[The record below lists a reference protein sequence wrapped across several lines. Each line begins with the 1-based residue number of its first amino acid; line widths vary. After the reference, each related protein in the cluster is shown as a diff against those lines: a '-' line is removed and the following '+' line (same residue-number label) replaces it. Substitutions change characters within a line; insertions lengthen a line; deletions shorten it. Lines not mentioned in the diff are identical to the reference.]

1 VTSVDAGAARSA
13 DPCTLVIFGAAGDL
27 TRRLLIPAL
36 YNLAKDRRLPDRF
49 DIVGFARTDTDED
62 ALREQFRTGVEESVD
77 TVDQRALAWLL
88 SRFSY
93 VRSEFDDEDGW
104 RRLVERLHA
113 GTGGKS
119 APPNCLFYLATAPEQ
134 FVGICDHLASL
145 DLLEEADGWR
155 RVIIEKPFGRDAE
168 SARALNAHL
177 TRLMDEKQIYR
188 IDHYLGKE
196 TVQNILVFRF
206 GNGIFEPIWN
216 RRYIDHVQ
224 ITVAET
230 VGVEGRGSYYD
241 HTGALRDMV
250 PNHLFQLLTLT
261 AMEPPSSFSATAL
274 HNEQAK
280 VLDAVVPLKRED
292 CGVNTL
298 RAQYVGGQLGDK
310 AAAGY
315 REEPRVD
322 KVSLT
327 ETYAAFRLL
336 VDNWRWAG
344 VPFYLRTGKRLAAK
358 RTEVVIQFRQAP
370 LSLFRTASVGL
381 PSANRLVVS
390 IQPTE
395 SITLELA
402 AKPPGPEVTTSPV
415 EMTFCYKDFFGVER
429 RTGYET
435 LLYDAMIG
443 DRSLFKRADVIEKG
457 WTIVDPILRAW
468 EDNACDILYY
478 PAGSEGPEEAD
489 RLLDGDDRW
498 RHIGASTP
506 PAAKTSGLLDVPAEA
521 ESHR

>member
-1 VTSVDAGAARSA
+1 VTSADTESTRTA
-13 DPCTLVIFGAAGDL
+13 DPCVLVIFGAAGDL

-49 DIVGFARTDTDED
+49 DVIGFARTDISEDE
-62 ALREQFRTGVEESVD
+62 LREQFRTGVRESVD
-77 TVDQRALAWLL
+77 EVDTAALEWLV

-93 VRSEFDDEDGW
+93 VRSDFADDEGWKTLSGRVSKAAADDGT
-104 RRLVERLHA
+104 L
-113 GTGGKS
+113 
-119 APPNCLFYLATAPEQ
+119 NCLFYLATAPEQ
-134 FVGICDHLASL
+134 FIQVCDRLAGL
-145 DLLEEADGWR
+145 ELLGESHGWR
-155 RVIIEKPFGRDAE
+155 RIIIEKPFGRDVE
-168 SARALNAHL
+168 SARTLNAHL
-177 TRLMDEKQIYR
+177 TRLMDERQIYR

-230 VGVEGRGSYYD
+230 VGVEARGPYYD

-280 VLDAVVPLKRED
+280 VLDAVDPLTLAD

-298 RAQYVGGQLGDK
+298 RAQYVAGEIGGK
-310 AAAGY
+310 PVPGY
-315 REEPRVD
+315 REEPRVHEG
-322 KVSLT
+322 SST
-327 ETYAAFRLL
+327 ETYAAFRLF

-370 LSLFRTASVGL
+370 LALFRSSSVDL
-381 PSANRLVVS
+381 PGANRLVLSV
-390 IQPTE
+390 QPTE
-395 SITLELA
+395 SIALELA
-402 AKPPGPEVTTSPV
+402 AKVPGPEVTASQV
-415 EMTFCYKDFFGVER
+415 EMRFCYQDFFGIER

-435 LLYDAMIG
+435 LLYDAMTG
-443 DRSLFKRADVIEKG
+443 DRSLFKRADVIEAG

-468 EDNACDILYY
+468 EDNACDLVYY
-478 PAGSEGPEEAD
+478 GAGSEGPQEAD
-489 RLLDGDDRW
+489 RLVEGDNDRW
-498 RHIGASTP
+498 RRIASDGQP
-506 PAAKTSGLLDVPAEA
+506 
-521 ESHR
+521 